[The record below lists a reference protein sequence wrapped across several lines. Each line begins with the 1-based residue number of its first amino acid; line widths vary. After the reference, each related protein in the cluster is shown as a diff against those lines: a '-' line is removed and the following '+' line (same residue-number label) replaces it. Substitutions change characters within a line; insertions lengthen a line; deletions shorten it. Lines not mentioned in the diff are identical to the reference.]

1 MPQRSCVRDEG
12 RPLAIGLQ
20 EQVANHRKRLGSKAP
35 VVSVTEK
42 APFKVSGMNQGRR
55 TQVNH
60 RTSVVSNTLTSK
72 LELDVTPGK
81 VWREP
86 VYWSGGVRR
95 RGGVILI
102 RALVWN
108 CGNLRWRCQG
118 KGTSVKNEAE
128 STEASSRDGAI
139 RSSNEGSVMELERRD
154 CIIRSLELV
163 NCASRRSCLQ

>member
-42 APFKVSGMNQGRR
+42 GIDKVSGMNQGRR
-55 TQVNH
+55 TPVNH
-60 RTSVVSNTLTSK
+60 RTSVVNRLTSK

-81 VWREP
+81 VWRKP

-102 RALVWN
+102 RALAWN
-108 CGNLRWRCQG
+108 CGNLRWRWQG
-118 KGTSVKNEAE
+118 KGTSVKNKAE
-128 STEASSRDGAI
+128 STEASSRGGAI
-139 RSSNEGSVMELERRD
+139 RSSEEGSVMELERRD
-154 CIIRSLELV
+154 CVIRSLDMV
-163 NCASRRSCLQ
+163 NCASRRS